1 MGKSA
6 DRSGNFFIFCK
17 HAHFVTDT
25 AVAQMCYPQ
34 AAIND
39 TRVRQRLEELALR
52 LRDQANYLALFD
64 IQQLMLDQELV
75 HDAIDVTKVHRVI
88 NVPIG
93 IVIDP
98 PGTDLL
104 PIPVIAA

>member
-1 MGKSA
+1 MGESA
-6 DRSGNFFIFCK
+6 DRSGNIFALCK

-25 AVAQMCYPQ
+25 TDAQMCYPQ
-34 AAIND
+34 AAINN

-52 LRDQANYLALFD
+52 LRDQTNCLALFD

>member
-6 DRSGNFFIFCK
+6 DRGDSFFALRK

-25 AVAQMCYPQ
+25 AVAQMYYPQ
-34 AAIND
+34 TAIND
-39 TRVRQRLEELALR
+39 ARVRQRLEELALR
-52 LRDQANYLALFD
+52 LCDQANCLALFD

-88 NVPIG
+88 NVAIG

>member
-1 MGKSA
+1 MGESA
-6 DRSGNFFIFCK
+6 DRSGNFFALCK
-17 HAHFVTDT
+17 HAHFVTDA

-34 AAIND
+34 ATINNA
-39 TRVRQRLEELALR
+39 RVRQRLKELALR
-52 LRDQANYLALFD
+52 LRDEANYLTLFD
-64 IQQLMLDQELV
+64 IQQLMLNQELV